1 MISREKQIK
10 IGAILSYLS
19 IFLGIVTGLTFHP
32 WMIKSIGDSD
42 YGLYTLAMSLI
53 NIFLIDL
60 GLGMAAQR
68 FISKYRAENDQQA
81 INNITGLI
89 FKLYF
94 AITAVL
100 LLIFFVLFFV
110 IDNIYTQLTPAEMNK
125 FKILYVMVAIYSIS
139 SFPFV
144 TLHGILSAYEQFVPS
159 KICDLIHKIITVS
172 LTAIALIVGYGVYI
186 LVVVNLISSLIF
198 TAIRIYSI
206 KKCTPLKPNFAYK
219 DNSKVKELFGFS
231 IWTSVSSIVMRL
243 LLVLAPSILGI
254 VSGSYEIAVFGYA
267 VSLEGHIYSFVNA
280 INGFFMPKISV
291 ISAQSDEK
299 DGAQSI
305 LKLMSSVG
313 RFILLLFG
321 LILVGFTILGKEFI
335 ALLVGKEYEAA
346 YYCVLLICGYGII
359 AYPQQIANTYVIVK
373 NKVKIKAIVS
383 LIAMAVYMI
392 FAFVFGKMWG
402 AIGVSIAICIAL
414 VLQTVIMNVVYYKV
428 LGLNVFTFFKR
439 CHLKLLPGFA
449 VIVLLSVLVSLIPL
463 SGWIGFFV
471 KGFAIVII
479 YAVITWFF
487 ILNEQEKKTLFKKR
501 KVRNS

>member
-1 MISREKQIK
+1 MISSEKQIK
-10 IGAILSYLS
+10 IGAILSYLA

-53 NIFLIDL
+53 NMFLIDL
-60 GLGMAAQR
+60 GLGAASQR
-68 FISKYRAENDQQA
+68 FISKYRAENDLQSV
-81 INNITGLI
+81 NNITGLI

-100 LLIFFVLFFV
+100 LMIFFVLFFL
-110 IDNIYTQLTPAEMNK
+110 IENIYVRLTPEEMSK
-125 FKILYVMVAIYSIS
+125 FKILYVMAAIYSIS

-144 TLHGILSAYEQFVPS
+144 ALHGILSSHEQFIPL

-172 LTAIALIVGYGVYI
+172 LTAIALAIGYGVYI

-206 KKCTPLKPNFAYK
+206 KKFTPVRPNFRYR
-219 DNSKVKELFGFS
+219 DNSKIKEIFSFS
-231 IWTSVSSIVMRL
+231 IWTSISSVVMRL

-267 VSLEGHIYSFVNA
+267 VSLEGHVYSFVNA
-280 INGFFMPKISV
+280 INGFFMPKIST
-291 ISAQSDEK
+291 ISSQYNET

-305 LKLMSSVG
+305 LNLMSSVG

-321 LILVGFTILGKEFI
+321 LILVGFTMLGKEFI
-335 ALLVGKEYEAA
+335 ALLVGPEYETA

-359 AYPQQIANTYVIVK
+359 AYPQQIANTYVVVK
-373 NKVKIKAIVS
+373 NKVRIKAIIS
-383 LIAMAVYMI
+383 LIAMALYALLA
-392 FAFVFGKMWG
+392 FAFGKMWG
-402 AIGVSIAICIAL
+402 AIGISIAICAAL
-414 VLQTVIMNVVYYKV
+414 VLQTILMNVVYYKV
-428 LGLNVFTFFKR
+428 LGINVFAFFKR
-439 CHLKLLPGFA
+439 CHLKLFPGFM
-449 VIVLLSVLVSLIPL
+449 VIVILSLLISWIPI

-471 KGFAIVII
+471 KGVSIVVI
-479 YAVITWFF
+479 YALTTWFI
-487 ILNEQEKKTLFKKR
+487 ILNKQEKNALFKR
-501 KVRNS
+501 KK